1 MASSVSDG
9 RRDDRVVA
17 GEGRCPG
24 RKGDPE
30 EKRQNLVAAVLVRSE
45 ESVLYQQGIIRESAL
60 TGSGIPHVVRRD
72 ADDDLQSFRRDE
84 LDAFASAV
92 QSGCG
97 AELLLPRAV
106 VPELLL
112 EPGRHCD
119 EGGDPVRL

>member
-1 MASSVSDG
+1 MNVKSTVAFSVSDS

-60 TGSGIPHVVRRD
+60 AGSGIAHVVRRN
-72 ADDDLQSFRRDE
+72 ADDDFEFPRRDE
-84 LDAFASAV
+84 LDAFAAAV
-92 QSGCG
+92 QSGCD
-97 AELLLPRAV
+97 A
-106 VPELLL
+106 
-112 EPGRHCD
+112 
-119 EGGDPVRL
+119 